1 MVTSVAGMPT
11 ATWRNLPADKRAR
24 ITDVAMQEF
33 GARGFSAGSLNVIA
47 KQAGIAKG
55 SLFQY
60 FDDKLDLF
68 VTICEAGAADIE
80 EAVLAGVDPDAPL
93 FDNVRDIV
101 ARWMAYHRS
110 HPIHRGI
117 AHATAVE
124 MDPAARAA
132 VRGVTNARYRA
143 ALQPMVRA
151 AKERGELRAEVDE
164 ALVVSF
170 LAVVM
175 RHLNSAPFDPVGD
188 VAIPLHELPDDEVD
202 RWAIAYVDALEAAFT

>member
-1 MVTSVAGMPT
+1 MPT

-60 FDDKLDLF
+60 FADKLDLF
-68 VTICEAGAADIE
+68 VTICDAGAADIE

-101 ARWMAYHRS
+101 ARWMTYHRS

-117 AHATAVE
+117 AHATASR
-124 MDPAARAA
+124 DGSGRPRRGARA
-132 VRGVTNARYRA
+132 
-143 ALQPMVRA
+143 
-151 AKERGELRAEVDE
+151 
-164 ALVVSF
+164 
-170 LAVVM
+170 
-175 RHLNSAPFDPVGD
+175 
-188 VAIPLHELPDDEVD
+188 
-202 RWAIAYVDALEAAFT
+202 